1 MGDGVPIPR
10 EVSQKVYSSKFED
23 YCDEA
28 PVQLYFYT
36 ALIMK
41 DLLAFAGQA
50 MDAEACSS
58 SATPGTTAGATGQK
72 STFDGLRKRPP
83 SASSIAADATSKL
96 TETLRGLTQS
106 MVPTSSPGTR
116 KRKGKA
122 AADNEEWKA
131 KATKMD
137 VHEKL
142 EMKIRAKELSIR
154 EQDDDSP
161 SKARQKSLLANMKRT
176 ALELE
181 EDLYGTSTPGGALD
195 FDEDND

>member
-41 DLLAFAGQA
+41 DLLASAGQA

-106 MVPTSSPGTR
+106 MVPHHQVHAS
-116 KRKGKA
+116 A
-122 AADNEEWKA
+122 KA
-131 KATKMD
+131 KLLLTT
-137 VHEKL
+137 
-142 EMKIRAKELSIR
+142 RSG
-154 EQDDDSP
+154 
-161 SKARQKSLLANMKRT
+161 RQKPPRWM
-176 ALELE
+176 
-181 EDLYGTSTPGGALD
+181 STRSSR
-195 FDEDND
+195 